1 MNAGE
6 LAQKLNARIVTGE
19 AGVGREVS
27 GVYACDLLSRV
38 MSHAAKGDAWV
49 TVHTHINVV
58 AVALLAEISCV
69 ILPED
74 IAVEE
79 QTLKKA
85 AEEGIPILSTAL
97 DCYGVCC
104 VAHECL
110 GPEDGETRPGPTD
123 AV

>member
-6 LAQKLNARIVTGE
+6 LAQKINARIVTGE
-19 AGVGREVS
+19 AGIGREVT

-58 AVALLAEISCV
+58 AVALLAEVSCV
-69 ILPED
+69 ILPEG
-74 IAVEE
+74 IVVEE

-85 AEEGIPILSTAL
+85 EEEGIPILSTGL

-104 VAHECL
+104 VAYECL
-110 GPEDGETRPGPTD
+110 GPDCGE
-123 AV
+123 